1 MYCFHIMYYVYCG
14 GEVMILN
21 CIVLALSVSID
32 SFGIG
37 ITYGIKNTKI
47 TNLSKLILFIV
58 SLIATIISI
67 NFGKIIS
74 KIFLPFFTN
83 LLGCL
88 ILVAMGMIF
97 VFQSLSKKKPAIKP
111 LNKQKKYNFFIK
123 WLGITIQIIKDPISS
138 DFDKSNTISS
148 KEALYL
154 GTALSLDS
162 LCIGIGSSMLN
173 ISSHLFPLLVAFF
186 QLLFISFGNFIGKEL
201 KNSSKINDNIW
212 SFISGILLILIGL
225 LKFL

>member
-1 MYCFHIMYYVYCG
+1 MYYVYYG
-14 GEVMILN
+14 GEIMIFN
-21 CIVLALSVSID
+21 CIFLALSVSID

-47 TNLSKLILFIV
+47 TNLSKLILFVISLIV
-58 SLIATIISI
+58 SIISI

-74 KIFLPFFTN
+74 KIFSPFIAN

-88 ILVAMGMIF
+88 ILVAMGIIF
-97 VFQSLSKKKPAIKP
+97 IFQSLNKRKTFNKTLSKK
-111 LNKQKKYNFFIK
+111 KKYNFFIK

-138 DFDKSNTISS
+138 DLDKSNTISS

-154 GTALSLDS
+154 GVALSLDS
-162 LCIGIGSSMLN
+162 LCVGIGSSMLN
-173 ISSHLFPLLVAFF
+173 ISSYLFPLFVAFF
-186 QLLFISFGNFIGKEL
+186 QLLFISFGAFLGKEL
-201 KNSSKINDNIW
+201 KTLSDINENLW
-212 SFISGILLILIGL
+212 SFLSGILLILIGL

>member
-1 MYCFHIMYYVYCG
+1 
-14 GEVMILN
+14 MILN